1 MAEEH
6 KSEEQWWY
14 DLNTKS
20 VVSTDNKTK
29 VTDKLGPY
37 ASREEAER
45 ALAKVQERN
54 EDYDT
59 DPRWSD

>member
-1 MAEEH
+1 MSEEH

-37 ASREEAER
+37 ESREEAER
-45 ALAKVQERN
+45 ALAKIQERN
-54 EDYDT
+54 EDYDS
-59 DPRWSD
+59 DPRWND